1 MKSVKRFLGVLLT
14 FIFLFMIAVQP
25 SGIKAEG
32 AVLPNIE
39 ILENNDQVIKLKTT
53 IDGVVGILTQ
63 DQDTL
68 EITLDTID
76 TNISVSSLAL
86 SNEKGF
92 NIASNE
98 IKRYELTLN
107 DSPGKSSEDNYSTTY
122 QDVNTGEEFTVNSD
136 SYENS
141 GSPGTVTPFL
151 VWLLPIGAIIGE
163 ILISHLLAMAT
174 AVIIGSITWAVA
186 EAVTTKLREE
196 KHDHYAARIMQQ
208 QVWIGPSI
216 SLAVAKARLISFNG
230 DADAPGSDV
239 FSRTLSL
246 AVKVA
251 KEAGGGKEPVGP
263 EIHGPLGGGFLYH
276 YHTWNRVGGHSF
288 F

>member
-1 MKSVKRFLGVLLT
+1 MKSVKRFLGVILT
-14 FIFLFMIAVQP
+14 FALLFMITVQP
-25 SGIKAEG
+25 SGVKAEG
-32 AVLPNIE
+32 AALPNIE

-68 EITLDTID
+68 EMTLDTID

-86 SNEKGF
+86 SNENGF
-92 NIASNE
+92 SIASNE
-98 IKRYELTLN
+98 INRYVLTLN
-107 DSPGKSSEDNYSTTY
+107 DSLGKSSEDNYSTTY
-122 QDVNTGEEFTVNSD
+122 KVINTGEEFTVDSD

-141 GSPGTVTPFL
+141 GSPGTTVTPFL
-151 VWLLPIGAIIGE
+151 IWLLPIGAIIGE
-163 ILISHLLAMAT
+163 ILIYHLLAMAT
-174 AVIIGSITWAVA
+174 AVIIGSITWVVA

-246 AVKVA
+246 EQV
-251 KEAGGGKEPVGP
+251 EERS
-263 EIHGPLGGGFLYH
+263 L
-276 YHTWNRVGGHSF
+276 
-288 F
+288 